1 MAEKLGIHEPT
12 LKAFTL
18 QPIRVG
24 ELDIYPAAMG
34 HFIALRRFCPDFD
47 TRPMTGMETVR
58 AVAVFSTPSGKEL
71 ESLMNIS
78 DAEFA
83 AIEQRVAARMLV
95 KDSQALTDAIRY
107 QVECA
112 VAPAIKTKGDKKKAD
127 SGGGSKSLSGR
138 SQNTAGR
145 KASS

>member
-47 TRPMTGMETVR
+47 TRSLTGMEIVR

-71 ESLMNIS
+71 KSLMSIS

-83 AIEQRVAARMLV
+83 VLEQGVASIMLV
-95 KDSQALTDAIRY
+95 KDAQALSDAIRY
-107 QVECA
+107 QIECA
-112 VAPAIKTKGDKKKAD
+112 VAPAIKTKGDKKKAA
-127 SGGGSKSLSGR
+127 SAGGSKSMSGHSR
-138 SQNTAGR
+138 NTAGQ
-145 KASS
+145 KALS